1 MDKNIKIGSEK
12 NFGIVFSIFFFLLTN
27 YLYFFHG
34 YFNAYTL
41 SISFLFF
48 IISFTI
54 PSLFKYPNI
63 IWFYFGIIL
72 GKIVVP
78 IFLLITYFLIFTP
91 MGFLVKLFKKNY
103 IDKKIDYNLNSYW
116 VDRDKK
122 VGSFDDQF

>member
-54 PSLFKYPNI
+54 PLLFKYPNI

>member
-1 MDKNIKIGSEK
+1 LDKNIKIGSEK

-54 PSLFKYPNI
+54 PLLFKYPNI